1 MIGWRLATRLT
12 LKLVLGSSGIATG
25 LEKVVTD
32 TGSGTDTEDDWKTG
46 LGHDGGGED
55 GDEGELESRARL
67 SCETVLK

>member
-12 LKLVLGSSGIATG
+12 LKLVLGSFGIAAG

-32 TGSGTDTEDDWKTG
+32 TGSGTDTEEDWETG

-55 GDEGELESRARL
+55 GEDGELESRAGL
-67 SCETVLK
+67 SC